1 MNEGGMGAS
10 RSGIVPEG
18 SERLRLR
25 VRGAVQGVG
34 FRPFVYGL
42 AQRFSLG
49 GFVRNDAHGVVCEVE
64 GPAAR
69 QLVAAL
75 RREAPPL
82 GRIAAVDI
90 ESIAPT
96 GERDFAILDSIEGRT
111 LTRIVPDAATCE
123 RCLDDLFDAGSRFH
137 RYPFVTCT
145 NCGPRLTVSRRLPY
159 DRPRTSMATFA
170 MCPDCARDY
179 HDPSSRRFHA
189 ETIACPNC
197 GPRLSHGVDE
207 IVAALRSGSIAA
219 VKGIGGFH
227 LMCDARNA
235 EAVAR
240 LRQRKHRDGKP
251 FALMVANPASAA
263 LVAEV
268 DSLSATLLSEPSRPI
283 VLMPMR
289 TDAARIGL
297 ASGVA
302 PGLTTIG
309 VMLPY
314 APLHHL
320 VFHAA
325 AGAPSGR
332 AWREAALDFVL
343 VATSA
348 NPRGEPLVADDAEA
362 QARLG
367 GIADLVVTHDR
378 EIVSRLDDS
387 VVGII
392 DGAPAFIRRARGFV
406 PEPIELVADGP
417 SVIAF
422 GAHLKAT
429 VTITRGREAFVSQHV
444 GDLSD
449 AATAR
454 FFGET
459 VQRLCALLDVTPAA
473 AACDLHRDFHS
484 TRCAEDTGL
493 PLLRAQHH
501 AAHIAAVAAEHH
513 LDGDVPGVA
522 LDGYGIGP
530 GGEAWGG
537 ELMVV
542 NGHRW
547 QRLGHLAPLALP
559 GGDRAAREPW
569 RMGVAAL
576 ASIGRLADAEGLFPN
591 QPMAA
596 ALARMIAAGCAQT
609 TSMGRLFDA
618 AAALLGTRLVQDE
631 EAQAAME
638 LEALAIAPRALAGG
652 YAIRDCVL
660 DFAPLL
666 AALAD
671 RSMDAHSGAE
681 LFHGTVVAGV
691 SEWIAAA
698 ARERG
703 LERVALGGG
712 CLLNRV
718 LANGVAHA
726 LRRHGVT
733 PLFARAVPANDGGL
747 SLGQA
752 HMLRA
757 ALAAGVALERQEERP
772 CVSPFPPA

>member
-1 MNEGGMGAS
+1 MNEGGMGVN
-10 RSGIVPEG
+10 RSGVAEG
-18 SERLRLR
+18 PERLRLR

-42 AQRFSLG
+42 ARRFGLG
-49 GFVRNDAHGVVCEVE
+49 GFVRNDAHGVICEVE

-96 GERDFAILDSIEGRT
+96 GERDFAILDSIDGRT

-123 RCLDDLFDAGSRFH
+123 RCLDDLFDADSRFH

-159 DRPRTSMATFA
+159 DRARTSMASFA

-189 ETIACPNC
+189 ETIACPAC
-197 GPRLSHGVDE
+197 GPRLSHSVED
-207 IVAALRSGSIAA
+207 IVVALRCGRIAA

-235 EAVAR
+235 DAVAR

-268 DSLSATLLSEPSRPI
+268 DGLSSKLLCESSRPI

-289 TDAARIGL
+289 ADAARIGL
-297 ASGVA
+297 ASDVA
-302 PGLTTIG
+302 PGLATIG

-320 VFHAA
+320 LFHAA
-325 AGAPSGR
+325 AGAPSGC
-332 AWREAALDFVL
+332 AWRDEPLDFVL

-348 NPRGEPLVADDAEA
+348 NPRGEPLVAADAEA

-367 GIADLVVTHDR
+367 GIADTIVTHDR

-387 VVGII
+387 VVGIV
-392 DGAPAFIRRARGFV
+392 DEAPVFIRRARGFV
-406 PEPIELVADGP
+406 PEPIELAAEGP
-417 SVIAF
+417 NVIAF
-422 GAHLKAT
+422 GAQLKAT
-429 VTITRGREAFVSQHV
+429 VTLTRGREAFVSQHI

-454 FFGET
+454 FYGET
-459 VQRLCALLDVTPAA
+459 VQRLRTLLDVTPIA

-484 TRCAEDTGL
+484 TRCAEEFGL
-493 PLLRAQHH
+493 PLLRVQHH
-501 AAHIAAVAAEHH
+501 AAHIAAIAAEHH
-513 LDGDVPGVA
+513 LDGDVLGVA

-576 ASIGRLADAEGLFPN
+576 ARIGRLNEAQRVFPD

-618 AAALLGTRLVQDE
+618 AAALLGIRSVQDE

-638 LEALAIAPRALAGG
+638 LEALAVAPRALAGG
-652 YAIRDCVL
+652 YTITGSVL

-666 AALAD
+666 HVFAD
-671 RSMDAHSGAE
+671 SVIDAQSGAE

-691 SEWIAAA
+691 TEWIAAA
-698 ARERG
+698 AHARG

-718 LANGVAHA
+718 LANGLAQS
-726 LRRHGVT
+726 LRRHGIA

-752 HMLRA
+752 HMARL
-757 ALAAGVALERQEERP
+757 ALAANVALERQEDLP
-772 CVSPFPPA
+772 CVSPCPPA

>member
-1 MNEGGMGAS
+1 MRADEA
-10 RSGIVPEG
+10 
-18 SERLRLR
+18 R
-25 VRGAVQGVG
+25 VR
-34 FRPFVYGL
+34 L
-42 AQRFSLG
+42 A
-49 GFVRNDAHGVVCEVE
+49 
-64 GPAAR
+64 
-69 QLVAAL
+69 
-75 RREAPPL
+75 
-82 GRIAAVDI
+82 
-90 ESIAPT
+90 
-96 GERDFAILDSIEGRT
+96 
-111 LTRIVPDAATCE
+111 PD
-123 RCLDDLFDAGSRFH
+123 
-137 RYPFVTCT
+137 
-145 NCGPRLTVSRRLPY
+145 
-159 DRPRTSMATFA
+159 
-170 MCPDCARDY
+170 
-179 HDPSSRRFHA
+179 
-189 ETIACPNC
+189 
-197 GPRLSHGVDE
+197 
-207 IVAALRSGSIAA
+207 
-219 VKGIGGFH
+219 
-227 LMCDARNA
+227 
-235 EAVAR
+235 
-240 LRQRKHRDGKP
+240 
-251 FALMVANPASAA
+251 
-263 LVAEV
+263 
-268 DSLSATLLSEPSRPI
+268 
-283 VLMPMR
+283 
-289 TDAARIGL
+289 
-297 ASGVA
+297 VA
-302 PGLTTIG
+302 PGLATIG

-320 VFHAA
+320 LFHAA

-362 QARLG
+362 KARLG

-392 DGAPAFIRRARGFV
+392 DQAPAFIRRSRGFV
-406 PEPIELVADGP
+406 PEPIELAADGP
-417 SVIAF
+417 NVIAF
-422 GAHLKAT
+422 GAQLKAT
-429 VTITRGREAFVSQHV
+429 VTVTRGREAFISQHI

-459 VQRLCALLDVTPAA
+459 VQRLCTLLDVTPTA

-484 TRCAEDTGL
+484 TRCAEESGL
-493 PLLRAQHH
+493 PLLRVQHH
-501 AAHIAAVAAEHH
+501 TAHVAAIAAEHH
-513 LDGDVPGVA
+513 LDGDVLGVV
-522 LDGYGIGP
+522 LDGYGVGP
-530 GGEAWGG
+530 DGEAWGG
-537 ELMVV
+537 ELMMV

-576 ASIGRLADAEGLFPN
+576 TRIGRLAEAPRLFPN

-618 AAALLGTRLVQDE
+618 AAALLGARLVQDE

-638 LEALAIAPRALAGG
+638 LEALAVAPRVLAGG
-652 YAIRDCVL
+652 YTIEDSVL
-660 DFAPLL
+660 DFSPLL
-666 AALAD
+666 GTLAD
-671 RSMDAHSGAE
+671 RAIDVRSGAE

-691 SEWIAAA
+691 TEWIATATRA
-698 ARERG
+698 CR

-718 LANGVAHA
+718 LANGLAQS
-726 LRRHGVT
+726 LRQRGIA

-757 ALAAGVALERQEERP
+757 ALAADVALERQEERP
-772 CVSPFPPA
+772 CA